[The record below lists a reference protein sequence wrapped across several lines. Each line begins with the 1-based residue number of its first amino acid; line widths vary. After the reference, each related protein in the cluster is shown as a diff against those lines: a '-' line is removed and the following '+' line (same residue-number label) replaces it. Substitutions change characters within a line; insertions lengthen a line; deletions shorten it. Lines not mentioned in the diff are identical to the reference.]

1 MTTERKRLAV
11 LGAGPGG
18 YTAAYL
24 AAEKGMDVT
33 LIDTQPNPGG
43 ICCFVGCIPS
53 KALLHAADVINSAA
67 EGDAFGVTFNKPA
80 IDLDKLRAWKDG
92 IVRQLTGGLGMLGR
106 ARRVKYV
113 RGRGRFSDAGTIRVM
128 NEGEL
133 TEVNFDYAIIAT
145 GSVPVIPGPL
155 RLESDRVW
163 DSTAALE
170 LREKPESLLVIGGG
184 YIGLEMASVYVALGS
199 NVTVVEATGSLLPGV
214 DADLVKVLSDRLGP
228 RLHELLLNTR
238 VNSIAEDGDGI
249 TVELSGADIQESRHF
264 DRALIA
270 VGRRPNS
277 ADLGLEHTG
286 VQLNERGFIEV
297 DHQRRTANP
306 AIFAIGDIAGEPMLA
321 HKAMH
326 EGQTAVEVILGEP
339 AVWQPA
345 AIPAVVFTDPE
356 IAWCGLT
363 ETQARTRGIDVEVTR
378 YPWTASGR
386 ALTMGRTDGHT
397 KLIIEPGTERILG
410 MAIVG
415 HGAGEMIAE
424 GVLAVEMGARVEDLK
439 QSIHPHPTLTET
451 VMESAELLTNTS
463 AHYIARRRRD

>member
-1 MTTERKRLAV
+1 
-11 LGAGPGG
+11 
-18 YTAAYL
+18 
-24 AAEKGMDVT
+24 
-33 LIDTQPNPGG
+33 
-43 ICCFVGCIPS
+43 
-53 KALLHAADVINSAA
+53 
-67 EGDAFGVTFNKPA
+67 
-80 IDLDKLRAWKDG
+80 
-92 IVRQLTGGLGMLGR
+92 
-106 ARRVKYV
+106 
-113 RGRGRFSDAGTIRVM
+113 
-128 NEGEL
+128 
-133 TEVNFDYAIIAT
+133 
-145 GSVPVIPGPL
+145 
-155 RLESDRVW
+155 
-163 DSTAALE
+163 
-170 LREKPESLLVIGGG
+170 
-184 YIGLEMASVYVALGS
+184 MASVYAALGTK
-199 NVTVVEATGSLLPGV
+199 VTVVEMTASLLPGV
-214 DADLVKVLSDRLGP
+214 DADLVKVLADRITP
-228 RLHELLLNTR
+228 RLEALLLNTR
-238 VNSIAEDGDGI
+238 VNTIAEEGDGI
-249 TVELSGADIQESRHF
+249 TVELIGADIQESRHF

-286 VQLNERGFIEV
+286 VVLTDRGFIEV
-297 DHQRRTANP
+297 DHQRRTGDP

-326 EGQTAVEVILGEP
+326 EGQVAVDAILGEP

-386 ALTMGRTDGHT
+386 AMTMGRTDGHT
-397 KLIIEPGTERILG
+397 KLILEPGTDRILG

-424 GVLAVEMGARVEDLK
+424 GVLAEEMGARAEDLK
-439 QSIHPHPTLTET
+439 QIIHPHPTLTET